1 MTSDQF
7 VFWLNG
13 YFEISQHSDFSRSL
27 NERQVEEIK
36 NHLNLVLTKEA
47 PLVSSTPSGQ
57 LDLFKDMLISPYVT
71 NC

>member
-13 YFEISQHSDFSRSL
+13 YFEISQHLNLPREL

-36 NHLNLVLTKEA
+36 NHLKLVLKKE
-47 PLVSSTPSGQ
+47 TPENNDKQ
-57 LDLFKDMLISPYVT
+57 LALFQHQ
-71 NC
+71 